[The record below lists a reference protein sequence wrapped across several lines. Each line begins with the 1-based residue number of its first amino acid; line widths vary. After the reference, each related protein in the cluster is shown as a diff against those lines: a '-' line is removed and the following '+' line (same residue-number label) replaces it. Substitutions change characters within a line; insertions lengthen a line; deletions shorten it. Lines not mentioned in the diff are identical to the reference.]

1 MSDWI
6 YLTQTLLIAGVLLF
20 LLRKESIF
28 LSAQVIFWAAGVSA
42 LMWRFGTSGMFSS
55 DNQLSFYSNDQVFY
69 VATLQ
74 RFVNGDVPLELSW
87 WLDIAKVPYT
97 ISGLPL
103 VLLGIHQDLALKT
116 VSLLC
121 LLALSR
127 ALLKRSTETH
137 FWGQLKVIYLTGCG
151 LIGSFFSILAL
162 RETMMMLLVYR
173 FATSQS
179 AVNRVGCAFLLFLLR
194 PHLAVAIV
202 MAEAII
208 IIWEW
213 FTRSTS
219 ARYLQVSAILAIGS
233 TIGITLFSWRVEQLH
248 GSRSSPFADWGIA
261 ETTRIA
267 SNFVG
272 LQFLTNDESKLRMT
286 VTELLLLRF
295 VLSETILIP
304 LGFSVACL
312 LFAHNLKTHHLLAL
326 SAFATYVSVAT
337 NTDFNS
343 FRQNIPFMPLLG
355 FVILDMIRLR
365 REETRTIQ
373 SQRPVGG
380 RSIRGG
386 STGSEGEIKP
396 IRTR

>member
-97 ISGLPL
+97 IAGLPL

-202 MAEAII
+202 IAEATIT
-208 IIWEW
+208 IWEW

-233 TIGITLFSWRVEQLH
+233 TIGITLFSWRVEQLQ
-248 GSRSSPFADWGIA
+248 GSRSSPIADWGIT

-272 LQFLTNDESKLRMT
+272 LQFLTNDESNLRMT

-304 LGFSVACL
+304 LGFSIVCIV
-312 LFAHNLKTHHLLAL
+312 FAHRSSARHRFSLLAFTIYA
-326 SAFATYVSVAT
+326 SIATR
-337 NTDFNS
+337 TDFNS
-343 FRQNIPFMPLLG
+343 FRQNIPLMVLLG
-355 FVILDMIRLR
+355 MTILDLLPRRTSKTATLQATERGLQALR
-365 REETRTIQ
+365 T
-373 SQRPVGG
+373 
-380 RSIRGG
+380 
-386 STGSEGEIKP
+386 
-396 IRTR
+396 

>member
-6 YLTQTLLIAGVLLF
+6 YLTQTLSIAGVLLF

-202 MAEAII
+202 LAEAII
-208 IIWEW
+208 TIWEW
-213 FTRSTS
+213 FTRSTT

-233 TIGITLFSWRVEQLH
+233 TIGITLFSWRVEQLQ
-248 GSRSSPFADWGIA
+248 GSRSSPFADWGIT

-272 LQFLTNDESKLRMT
+272 LQFLTNDESNLRMT

-304 LGFSVACL
+304 LGFSIVCIV
-312 LFAHNLKTHHLLAL
+312 FAHRSSARHRFSLLAFTIYA
-326 SAFATYVSVAT
+326 SIATR
-337 NTDFNS
+337 TDFNS
-343 FRQNIPFMPLLG
+343 FRQNIPLMVLLG
-355 FVILDMIRLR
+355 MTILDLLPRRTSKTATLQATERGLQALR
-365 REETRTIQ
+365 T
-373 SQRPVGG
+373 
-380 RSIRGG
+380 
-386 STGSEGEIKP
+386 
-396 IRTR
+396 

>member
-74 RFVNGDVPLELSW
+74 RFVNGDVPLGLSW

-208 IIWEW
+208 TIWEW
-213 FTRSTS
+213 FTRSTT

-233 TIGITLFSWRVEQLH
+233 TIGITLFSWRVEQLQ
-248 GSRSSPFADWGIA
+248 GSRSSPFADWGIT

-272 LQFLTNDESKLRMT
+272 LQFLTNDESNLRMT

-304 LGFSVACL
+304 LGFSIVCIV
-312 LFAHNLKTHHLLAL
+312 FAHRSSARHRFSLLAFTIYA
-326 SAFATYVSVAT
+326 SIATR
-337 NTDFNS
+337 TDFNS
-343 FRQNIPFMPLLG
+343 FRQNIPLMVLLG
-355 FVILDMIRLR
+355 MTILDLLPRRTSKTATLQATERGLQALR
-365 REETRTIQ
+365 T
-373 SQRPVGG
+373 
-380 RSIRGG
+380 
-386 STGSEGEIKP
+386 
-396 IRTR
+396 

>member
-1 MSDWI
+1 MSDWM

-20 LLRKESIF
+20 LLRKDSIF

-42 LMWRFGTSGMFSS
+42 LMWRFGTSGMFSN

-74 RFVNGDVPLELSW
+74 RFVNGDVPFELAW

-137 FWGQLKVIYLTGCG
+137 FWGQLKVVYLTGCG

-162 RETMMMLLVYR
+162 RETMMMLLVFR

-179 AVNRVGCAFLLFLLR
+179 AVNRVGCAVLLFLLR

-208 IIWEW
+208 TIWEW

-219 ARYLQVSAILAIGS
+219 SRYLQVSAILAIGS
-233 TIGITLFSWRVEQLH
+233 TIGITLFSWRVEQLQ
-248 GSRSSPFADWGIA
+248 GSRSSPFANWGVT
-261 ETTRIA
+261 ETIRIA

-272 LQFLTNDESKLRMT
+272 LQFLTNDESNLRMT

-304 LGFSVACL
+304 LGFSVVCII
-312 LFAHNLKTHHLLAL
+312 FAHRSSARHRFALLAFTIYA
-326 SAFATYVSVAT
+326 SIATR
-337 NTDFNS
+337 TDFNS
-343 FRQNIPFMPLLG
+343 FRQNIPLMVLLG
-355 FVILDMIRLR
+355 MTILDLLPRKTSQNATLQATERGLQVLR
-365 REETRTIQ
+365 
-373 SQRPVGG
+373 S
-380 RSIRGG
+380 
-386 STGSEGEIKP
+386 
-396 IRTR
+396 

>member
-6 YLTQTLLIAGVLLF
+6 YLTQTLSIAGVLLF

-208 IIWEW
+208 TIWEW
-213 FTRSTS
+213 FTRSTT

-233 TIGITLFSWRVEQLH
+233 TIGITLFSWRVEQLQ
-248 GSRSSPFADWGIA
+248 GSRSSPFADWGIT

-272 LQFLTNDESKLRMT
+272 LQFLTNDESNLRMT

-304 LGFSVACL
+304 LGFSIVCIV
-312 LFAHNLKTHHLLAL
+312 FAHRSSARHRFSLLAFTIYA
-326 SAFATYVSVAT
+326 SIATR
-337 NTDFNS
+337 TDFNS
-343 FRQNIPFMPLLG
+343 FRQNIPLMVLLG
-355 FVILDMIRLR
+355 MTILDLLPRRTSKTATLQATERGLQALR
-365 REETRTIQ
+365 T
-373 SQRPVGG
+373 
-380 RSIRGG
+380 
-386 STGSEGEIKP
+386 
-396 IRTR
+396 

>member
-162 RETMMMLLVYR
+162 RETMMMLLVFR

-208 IIWEW
+208 TIWEW

-233 TIGITLFSWRVEQLH
+233 TIGITLFSWRVEQLQ
-248 GSRSSPFADWGIA
+248 GSRSSPIADWGIT

-272 LQFLTNDESKLRMT
+272 LQFLTNDESNLRMT

-304 LGFSVACL
+304 LGFSIVCIV
-312 LFAHNLKTHHLLAL
+312 FAHRSSARHRFSLLAFTIYA
-326 SAFATYVSVAT
+326 SIATR
-337 NTDFNS
+337 TDFNS
-343 FRQNIPFMPLLG
+343 FRQNIPLMVLLG
-355 FVILDMIRLR
+355 MTILDLLPRRTSKTATLQATERGLQALR
-365 REETRTIQ
+365 T
-373 SQRPVGG
+373 
-380 RSIRGG
+380 
-386 STGSEGEIKP
+386 
-396 IRTR
+396 

>member
-6 YLTQTLLIAGVLLF
+6 YLTQTLSIAGVLLF

-173 FATSQS
+173 FTTSQS

-208 IIWEW
+208 TIWEW
-213 FTRSTS
+213 FTRSTT

-233 TIGITLFSWRVEQLH
+233 TIGITLFSWRVEQLQ
-248 GSRSSPFADWGIA
+248 GSRSSPFADWGIT

-272 LQFLTNDESKLRMT
+272 LQFLTNDESNLRMT

-304 LGFSVACL
+304 LGFSIVCIV
-312 LFAHNLKTHHLLAL
+312 FAHRSSARHRFSLLAFTIYA
-326 SAFATYVSVAT
+326 SIATR
-337 NTDFNS
+337 TDFNS
-343 FRQNIPFMPLLG
+343 FRQNIPLMVLLG
-355 FVILDMIRLR
+355 MTILDLLPRRTSKTATLQATERGLQALR
-365 REETRTIQ
+365 T
-373 SQRPVGG
+373 
-380 RSIRGG
+380 
-386 STGSEGEIKP
+386 
-396 IRTR
+396 